1 MSRRLL
7 FWITFK
13 LRKIFGTTDGLA
25 SVVNSN
31 KRINEHVYTILFV
44 KKGFK
49 EDTKLHFHIQD
60 NMKIWT
66 SSNNFM
72 PEQDDLLSVGKGMP
86 MMQNEN
92 VERIRVSHIYSM

>member
-1 MSRRLL
+1 MSRSKWML

-13 LRKIFGTTDGLA
+13 LSKIFGTTDGLA

-49 EDTKLHFHIQD
+49 EDTKLYFHIQD
-60 NMKIWT
+60 NMKIRS
-66 SSNNFM
+66 SSNLQKF
-72 PEQDDLLSVGKGMP
+72 
-86 MMQNEN
+86 
-92 VERIRVSHIYSM
+92 YT